1 MVIILKK
8 KKQRWLDD
16 ILTWRWMFSPTSSL
30 VQIYIFSL
38 WDLLSPPSQ
47 YLNAIFE
54 NITVFNLFL
63 FIFIFLFFN
72 NLTGKFLAYVHFYYL
87 VICKKKNQK
96 QKQFQ
101 WDFLNMMTSGIMI
114 DY

>member
-1 MVIILKK
+1 MFYYGNYTLKK
-8 KKQRWLDD
+8 RWLDD

-30 VQIYIFSL
+30 VQIYILSL

-63 FIFIFLFFN
+63 FIYLFLVFN

-87 VICKKKNQK
+87 VICKKKTKKNNSSET
-96 QKQFQ
+96 F
-101 WDFLNMMTSGIMI
+101 
-114 DY
+114 

>member
-8 KKQRWLDD
+8 TKQRWLDD
-16 ILTWRWMFSPTSSL
+16 ILTWRWMVQISSL

-87 VICKKKNQK
+87 VICKKTKKNK
-96 QKQFQ
+96 NNSSETF
-101 WDFLNMMTSGIMI
+101 
-114 DY
+114 

>member
-8 KKQRWLDD
+8 KRWLDD

-30 VQIYIFSL
+30 VQIYILSL

-54 NITVFNLFL
+54 NITILNLFL
-63 FIFIFLFFN
+63 FFS

-87 VICKKKNQK
+87 VICKKTKSNSSET
-96 QKQFQ
+96 F
-101 WDFLNMMTSGIMI
+101 
-114 DY
+114 